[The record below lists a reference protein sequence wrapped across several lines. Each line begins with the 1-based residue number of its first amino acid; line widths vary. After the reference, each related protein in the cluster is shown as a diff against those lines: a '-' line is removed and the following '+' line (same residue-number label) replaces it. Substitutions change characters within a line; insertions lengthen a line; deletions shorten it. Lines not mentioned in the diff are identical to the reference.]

1 MSSSFVAKSMERQ
14 HLKSVRKLSLQII
27 DINTAL
33 KDVHHQLAP
42 HIDESKY
49 EAATTYVNQ
58 YISHTHIWNIKFVC
72 NLEDSEV
79 ALMQL
84 FHLKYILDREPA
96 ELYQNERNILEEHR
110 EKFMAIT
117 LFPNE
122 HIEMRRKKM
131 LDYINNYTQAKGE
144 R

>member
-1 MSSSFVAKSMERQ
+1 MSSSFVVKSMERQ
-14 HLKSVRKLSLQII
+14 HLKSVRKLSLQIV

-42 HIDESKY
+42 HIDETKY
-49 EAATTYVNQ
+49 EAVTAYVNQ
-58 YISHTHIWNIKFVC
+58 YISHTHVWNIKFVC

-84 FHLKYILDREPA
+84 FHLKYILDCEPA
-96 ELYQNERNILEEHR
+96 ELYQNARDILQEQR

-117 LFPNE
+117 LFPDE
-122 HIEMRRKKM
+122 HIEMRRRKM
-131 LDYINNYTQAKGE
+131 LDYIQTHKNTKGE